1 VPGLTPDNPCEDTDK
16 IQFDMSDADSN
27 SSDKSGPRD
36 EEPDF
41 ESALEQLEAL
51 VARLEKGELSLEESL
66 KQYETG
72 VALTRRCQ
80 EILDKAQQ
88 RVEELGNLDDESSA
102 KPIEPES

>member
-1 VPGLTPDNPCEDTDK
+1 
-16 IQFDMSDADSN
+16 MSDADSN
-27 SSDKSGPRD
+27 KPDKPGQQD
-36 EEPDF
+36 EAPDF
-41 ESALEQLEAL
+41 ESALEKLEAL
-51 VARLEKGELSLEESL
+51 VARLEKGELSLEDSL

-102 KPIEPES
+102 EPIEPEG